1 MSMLKL
7 SDNLAMLRHK
17 KKKTQE
23 EIADFIG
30 VTKASVSKWENGQ
43 SMPDITILPQLAA
56 FYDVTIDELMGYE
69 PQLSSEQIN
78 KLHEKLKIC
87 FVEQGFD
94 YAVNECHKLVKKYYS
109 CYRFLFTICCLY
121 INHYNM
127 TNDENVQKNILDEAL
142 ELAGHILENCKD
154 VRVYNDTLAIKAIV
168 DLMAGRPADVV
179 SSLEDVINNSYMYL
193 SNGTVLIQAYQML
206 GDMKKANKTSQMG
219 LYVSVFSA
227 INIAVLYLASN
238 AGNKEVCDETIAR
251 TKKLIEIYKIDEL
264 NPNMAAIFYFQA
276 AVIKC
281 THGDFDA
288 ALALLEQYTCDVHC
302 LLVVDK
308 ITIHGDE
315 YFNLFDEWYSNYNI
329 GLGAPRNETLVW
341 ENAVGALD
349 NPVFEPIKENKQFKA
364 LKNKLQAD
372 APKDAPGERR

>member
-1 MSMLKL
+1 MGMLKL
-7 SDNLAMLRHK
+7 SDNLVMLRHK

-23 EIADFIG
+23 EIADFVG

-43 SMPDITILPQLAA
+43 SMPDIMILPQLAA
-56 FYDVTIDELMGYE
+56 FFDVTIDELMGYE

-78 KLHEKLKIC
+78 KLHEKLKMS
-87 FVEQGFD
+87 FAENGFD
-94 YAVNECHKLVKKYYS
+94 YAVNECRRLVKKYYS

-127 TNDENVQKNILDEAL
+127 TNDENVQKNILAEAS
-142 ELAGHILENCKD
+142 ELAEHILDNCKD
-154 VRVYNDTLAIKAIV
+154 IRVYNDTLAIKAV
-168 DLMAGRPADVV
+168 VALLAGRPADVV
-179 SSLEDVINNSYMYL
+179 NSLEDVMNNSYMYL
-193 SNGTVLIQAYQML
+193 SNQTVLIQAYQML
-206 GDMKKANKTSQMG
+206 GDMKKANITAQMG

-227 INIAVLYLASN
+227 ISIAVLYLASN

-251 TKKLIEIYKIDEL
+251 TKKLIEIYKINEL
-264 NPNMAAIFYFQA
+264 NPNITANFYFQA

-281 THGDFDA
+281 TQGNFDA
-288 ALALLEQYTCDVHC
+288 ALGFLEQYAYDIHR
-302 LLVVDK
+302 LLVEDK
-308 ITIHGDE
+308 LTIHGDE
-315 YFNLFDEWYSNYNI
+315 YFDLFDEWYPDYNM

-341 ENAVGALD
+341 ESAIEIFD
-349 NPVFEPIKENKQFKA
+349 NPIFDPVRENKKFKT